1 MIFKNLFRPNVKS
14 FKSILFCA
22 IFLMFASTSVFAQ
35 TAPGGVHTDLNLW
48 LKTDQ
53 GTVGVSNLS
62 QWTDQSPNNNNA
74 VQATAG
80 LQPEI
85 VANGINYHS
94 MIDFDGTDDIMA
106 FDSDLGLN
114 GDNAFTLFG
123 IMQMPSVPAKT
134 SIIATD
140 SCGDGFA
147 WYQENVG
154 DPGKIA
160 ITQCGT
166 DGAFGNAVVAGETT
180 LRMVS
185 RDITGPHIF
194 LKEGGNQ
201 ITGGDFTYTSSNM
214 VLGETNGL
222 YSDIHLSELLVFNR
236 ALSINE
242 IMQVHSYLSLKYGIT
257 LDQNTP
263 TDYVDSN
270 SDIIWNATANT
281 GYNNDIFGIGRDDAS
296 GLNQKV
302 SKSINS
308 GTILTMALDA
318 NFTASN
324 TDALRATPHT
334 NDKQFLMVANNGG
347 ATTTQTTE
355 IDNAQFRTRIIR
367 EWKVD
372 NTNFTQN
379 INLKFEGFDETWTLY
394 KDIDGDFSSGA
405 ISLGTLDGN
414 GEITGVTLAD
424 GDYFTLAKNDIIVP
438 TITSFTPNL
447 AGNGDTVTILGTGF
461 TGTTAV
467 QFGDTAA
474 SSFTIVS
481 DTEITAV
488 VGTGASGNITVTN
501 PAGSDAL
508 SGFTYLVAQY
518 DFEGNALDETDND
531 HDGIEVNALT
541 YGTGAQGQAV
551 CFDNGPGFIRLPDGL
566 ISSLSE
572 FTISLRFKT
581 TGTGAILGYQNVA
594 ASTSN
599 SPGNWIPILMVT
611 SDGNL
616 KGSLWTTANN
626 SIQAISATA
635 VNDGNWHQV
644 DFTAGTNSVAIYVD
658 GVLQASQ
665 SGASVAHL
673 DMDFNQL
680 GFAFTNGYNQSS
692 TTWEY
697 FNGCLDDILII
708 DRALTAIEIEE
719 VTALPEP
726 TITSFTPT
734 EAGETDTVVITGT
747 HFDGATQ
754 VTFGGIDAASFT
766 VDSNNQITAVLA
778 SGASGNV
785 TVTTAGGTATSTS
798 FTYVVQNTA
807 PTVTSTSITS
817 ATAESLY
824 HYNIK
829 ASDADNDAI
838 TWTANTVPAWLTFTS
853 GTLQTSFAGT
863 GATPTNSGD
872 GVNQSFDGTTASS
885 AVIRTGAAAHG
896 DNKLFF
902 TDTEEFGIRYVDAN
916 GTVQTWY
923 QGDGTYTNL
932 NPVGI
937 AYDALN
943 DAVYVGDYAK
953 SDIVKIDNTGS
964 RTLLSNLP
972 EAFMLR
978 LLVNANGTKLYASA
992 RGGIYEIDLTN
1003 NDPDTNWIRVVGTGA
1018 MGYSDTGTASTSQV
1032 SQPHG
1037 MAFDSA
1043 GRLVFTDRFNDIIRR
1058 VNLATDTIETIAGT
1072 QGAGTENGDGGAA
1085 VNATFADPSGL
1096 VINEHDEIFISER
1109 LSKRIRKIDTG
1120 GDIDTFFT
1128 VATGGFADDL
1138 VISDEG
1144 ELYLLTTTLIA
1155 QVATKAELTGT
1166 PTNADAGVHNV
1177 ALTLSDGIDNVPYNF
1192 QITVQAINY
1201 PPTDIT
1207 LDTNDINQSA
1217 TGVDATIGILSTT
1230 DADSGDSHTYS
1241 LVAGSGDDDN
1251 VSFNINGA
1259 TLRSNSAL
1267 APGSYRIRIN
1277 TNDNTDDFAKEFT
1290 VNVIDNVA
1298 PEGYTVTIEQDP
1310 IAGSNQTAISFT
1322 FASAEVGADYD
1333 YIFSSEG
1340 GGTIVTGSGTITTTN
1355 EQISGIDLSGLG
1367 EGNITL
1373 SVTLTDAAG
1382 NQGNAV
1388 TDTKEKDTQTEA
1400 PILTSPVSDGSSYD
1414 NITITYTVPET
1425 PLANSVRLVFDSTED
1440 ANTPI
1445 TLQLADPLAGQ
1456 QNNFSIDVQ
1465 DLTAAAEVV
1474 SSSNAQL
1481 INGLAYDV
1489 TLVYQDNFGNPETH
1503 VVNTSHALETVQ
1515 ITSLTLYS
1523 NNTRPHLAKAG
1534 DRVYVELV
1542 TDREIEEAAIQLLGG
1557 TIMVTAANAVDT
1569 NTYRAWIEVDE
1580 NDDEGEVAVNVIVNP
1595 NRENI
1600 TITATT
1606 DNSSVTIDTTAPVP
1620 SLVIDESLYFGPFEI
1635 ELRFSE
1641 EVENVMPNPIEVVPS
1656 NGAPTA
1662 LLASFIAMTEGLV
1675 YSSTV
1680 TPEIVGEIVFFNEFT
1695 DMARDLA
1702 GNPAVPL
1709 GFETGTYYEL
1719 DTDGD
1724 GTGDNT
1730 DTDDDNDGTPDTED
1744 AFPLNDL
1751 EDTDTDG
1758 DGTGD
1763 NTDTDDDNDGTP
1775 DTEDAFPLDDSE
1787 DTDTDGDGTG
1797 DNADTDD
1804 DNDGTPDT
1812 EDAFPLDDSEDTDTD
1827 GDGTGDNADTDD
1839 DNDGTPDTE
1848 DAFPLDDSEDTDTDG
1863 DGRGDNADTDDDNDG
1878 TRDTEDA
1885 FPLDPNEDID
1895 TDGDGTGDNE
1905 DTDDDGDGTPDSE
1918 DAFPL
1923 DPNEDTD
1930 TDNDGTGDNQD
1941 NDTDGDGTPDSEDAF
1956 PLDPNE
1962 DTDTDGDS
1970 TGDNEDTD
1978 DDGDGTPDTEDA
1990 FPFDP
1995 HEDTDTDG
2003 DGTGDNHDN
2012 DTDGDGTPD
2021 NQDAFPLDPN
2031 EDTDTDG
2038 DGIGDNED
2046 NDDDGDG
2053 TPDSEDAFPL
2063 DPYEDTDTDGDGTG
2077 DNTDNDL
2084 DGDGTPNEEDA
2095 FPLDP
2100 NEDTDSDGD
2109 GTGDNEDNDDDND
2122 GLPDEDDYFPINAK
2136 PILIPAQAF
2145 TPNGDGINDSWMIP
2159 GIENY
2164 PNSLIKVYNRWG
2176 HEVFVSKGYRNDWN
2190 GSYKSNSNK
2199 LPSGSYMYIIDP
2211 ANGSAPI
2218 QGWLFINY

>member
-1 MIFKNLFRPNVKS
+1 
-14 FKSILFCA
+14 
-22 IFLMFASTSVFAQ
+22 MFASTSVFAQ

-508 SGFTYLVAQY
+508 SGFT
-518 DFEGNALDETDND
+518 FEGNALDETDND

-872 GVNQSFDGTTASS
+872 GVNQSSDGTTASS

-1425 PLANSVRLVFDSTED
+1425 PLANSVRLVFYSTED

-1481 INGLAYDV
+1481 INGLTYDV

-1863 DGRGDNADTDDDNDG
+1863 DGTGNNTDDDIDGDGIPNDEDLYPNGGIVDTDNDGVPDVDDAFPNDPNESVDHDVDGIGDNSDPDDDNDG
-1878 TRDTEDA
+1878 TPDTEDA
-1885 FPLDPNEDID
+1885 FPFDSSEDTD

-1905 DTDDDGDGTPDSE
+1905 DNDDDGDGTPDSE

-1930 TDNDGTGDNQD
+1930 TD
-1941 NDTDGDGTPDSEDAF
+1941 
-1956 PLDPNE
+1956 
-1962 DTDTDGDS
+1962 
-1970 TGDNEDTD
+1970 
-1978 DDGDGTPDTEDA
+1978 
-1990 FPFDP
+1990 
-1995 HEDTDTDG
+1995 G
-2003 DGTGDNHDN
+2003 DGTGDN
-2012 DTDGDGTPD
+2012 
-2021 NQDAFPLDPN
+2021 
-2031 EDTDTDG
+2031 
-2038 DGIGDNED
+2038 I
-2046 NDDDGDG
+2046 
-2053 TPDSEDAFPL
+2053 
-2063 DPYEDTDTDGDGTG
+2063 
-2077 DNTDNDL
+2077 DNDL

-2122 GLPDEDDYFPINAK
+2122 GLPDEDDFFPINAK
-2136 PILIPAQAF
+2136 PTLIAAQAF